1 MNFFKRFIGD
11 DLQLK
16 GPNLRSAKEYT
27 VDLSGTMLTFPAPPQ
42 TAIMSGH
49 IQRFEFDITNAEEL
63 EPWTGSNNSGLK
75 IHKNGWRLYGKKGRR
90 FGYVKVDIIFE
101 KIDLS
106 GTNATFFYSNHLK
119 KWLLSEIEAD
129 WGERNKKTIGILEK
143 QSRGQSHEGN
153 LWQYPTKTEQLLE
166 LSSKNAIYYHV
177 FEPESG
183 IETQYCIPIG
193 SNHLLKFIFSLES
206 VDCEF
211 YSPEHNFPE
220 ASENLV
226 KAFMDKVKVE
236 LSPEALAQQ
245 QAAARLAK

>member
-1 MNFFKRFIGD
+1 MNFFKHFIGD

-16 GPNLRSAKEYT
+16 GPNLKSAREYT
-27 VDLSGTMLTFPAPPQ
+27 VDLSGTILTFPAPPQ
-42 TAIMSGH
+42 TAMIPGH
-49 IQRFEFDITNAEEL
+49 VQRFEFDI
-63 EPWTGSNNSGLK
+63 NNPDALDAWGDSQNMGCK
-75 IHKNGWRLYGKKGRR
+75 IHKNGWELTGKKGRDI
-90 FGYVKVDIIFE
+90 GYVLVNIIFT
-101 KIDLS
+101 KKDIS
-106 GTNATFFYSNHLK
+106 GTNTTFFNSNHLK
-119 KWLLSEIEAD
+119 KWLLSWIEAD
-129 WGERNKKTIGILEK
+129 WGERNKETISILEEQAK
-143 QSRGQSHEGN
+143 GQSHEGN

-166 LSSKNAIYYHV
+166 LSPKNAIYYHV
-177 FEPESG
+177 LEPESG